1 VKAVVLLEPE
11 LEFGRGGRHI
21 DPRQGIAFYGPAD
34 LDGTVKQVR
43 VAIIGP
49 QAHIDGIKAWL
60 ESCRKRIDGKDS
72 HLRYLHQPFPGFSPD
87 SPFAAT
93 VVFNS
98 RLERTLG
105 KRELSALS
113 GLKPLAALTAA
124 VELYDRELA
133 ILAEEAQ
140 VDVVLVCRPEELDDS
155 LPATDESDG
164 DANSDAGA
172 QGDTPAGGAPRVTT
186 GASRQVMPMPTG
198 MDFHSMLKARALRYG
213 KPIQILRRGT
223 WDSAFKD
230 KTRSGTARARQD
242 PATRAWNLHTA
253 LYYKAG
259 KIPWR
264 LPRRNRD
271 YTTLYVG
278 ATFYRTIGDEAL
290 RTSVAQVF
298 NERGDGVIVRGAKAK
313 VAKTD
318 RQPHLSED
326 GAYELLSS
334 ALNNYHREHRTLPAR
349 VVMHKSSDYTES
361 ELHGFRAAAEEYRL
375 TMLELLWLSN
385 SPARLFRPGEFPPLR
400 CTMLSLTDT
409 RHVLY
414 TRGAVPAYQTYPG
427 MYVPTALAFRMVDTE
442 TSAGELATEILA
454 LSKMNWNATP
464 LDGRLP
470 ITVRTAKSVGDIL
483 RHVPFDQSPAGRYA
497 FYM

>member
-1 VKAVVLLEPE
+1 VKAVVLDEPE
-11 LEFGRGGRHI
+11 LEFGRGGRHV

-34 LDGTVKQVR
+34 IDGTVKQVR

-60 ESCRKRIDGKDS
+60 ERCRKRIDGKDS

-93 VVFNS
+93 VVFDS
-98 RLERTLG
+98 RLERALS
-105 KRELSALS
+105 KRELAVMV
-113 GLKPLAALTAA
+113 GLNPLAALTAA
-124 VELYDRELA
+124 VELYERELA

-140 VDVVLVCRPEELDDS
+140 VDVVLVCRPEQLDDA
-155 LPATDESDG
+155 PGTDESDG
-164 DANSDAGA
+164 PANSDAGA
-172 QGDTPAGGAPRVTT
+172 ERDSAADGAPRGTT
-186 GASRQVMPMPTG
+186 GTSRHATPMPTG
-198 MDFHSMLKARALRYG
+198 DFRSMLKARALRYG
-213 KPIQILRRGT
+213 RPIQIVRRGT

-230 KTRSGTARARQD
+230 KTRSGTARTRQD

-264 LPRRNRD
+264 LPRHNRD
-271 YTTLYVG
+271 FTTLYVG
-278 ATFYRTIGDEAL
+278 ATFYRTIGADAL

-298 NERGDGVIVRGAKAK
+298 NERGDGIIVRGAKAK

-334 ALNNYHREHRTLPAR
+334 ALSNYHAEHRTLPAR
-349 VVMHKSSDYTES
+349 VVMHKSSDYTAG
-361 ELHGFRAAAEEYRL
+361 ELDGFRAAADEQRL

-385 SPARLFRPGEFPPLR
+385 SAARLFRPGEFPPLR
-400 CTMLSLTDT
+400 GTMVSLTDT

-414 TRGAVPAYQTYPG
+414 TRGSVPAYQTYPG

-442 TSAGELATEILA
+442 TSAAELATEILG
-454 LSKMNWNATP
+454 LSKMNWNATA

-483 RHVPFDQSPAGRYA
+483 RHVPADQSPAGRYA